1 MKKGTITFAMGI
13 LAGFVLLPAAQA
25 GVTALTATPSTQ
37 PIYVDGQQVH
47 MTAYSIGGANYVKLR
62 DIGQAVD
69 FEVYWDGQAVQI
81 ERGKP
86 YSGVGPSAAT
96 QLGQGDGYLTNGKPI
111 TEENVQDLL
120 RQIEREYPQGTVW
133 GTRTTLGTKKNE
145 VPSAVSG
152 ALMDSYHVNRTY
164 GCSGYAAMVS
174 SKLFGDTGNP
184 CRRVTDLSQV
194 RPGDIVF
201 RVSNKDGHIWHVEVA
216 LESPDALRPFQ
227 VTDGNNG
234 SAVWWP
240 DDMSRFSK
248 TLLDWFGPDKD
259 YHLEVWTRYP
269 EGVPFAGNSA
279 GTWITEYKN

>member
-1 MKKGTITFAMGI
+1 MNRKREITMMGLGVLTG
-13 LAGFVLLPAAQA
+13 LALLPAAKA

-37 PIYVDGQQVH
+37 PIFVDGQRVS
-47 MTAYSIGGANYVKLR
+47 MTAYAIGGNNYVKLR
-62 DIGQAVD
+62 DVGQVVD

-86 YSGVGPSAAT
+86 YSGVAPTT
-96 QLGQGDGYLTNGKPI
+96 QLGQGNGYLTNGKPI

-133 GTRTTLGTKKNE
+133 GTWTTPGTKKNE

-152 ALMDSYHVNRTY
+152 ALMDAYKVNKVY

-174 SKLFGDTGNP
+174 SRIFGDTGNP
-184 CRRVTDLSQV
+184 CRRVTDLSQI

-216 LESPDALRPFQ
+216 LESPDALRSFQ
-227 VTDGNNG
+227 VTGGNCG

-240 DDMSRFSK
+240 DEMSRYSK
-248 TLLDWFGPDKD
+248 TVLDCYGPEKD
-259 YHLEVWTRYP
+259 YRLEVWTRYP